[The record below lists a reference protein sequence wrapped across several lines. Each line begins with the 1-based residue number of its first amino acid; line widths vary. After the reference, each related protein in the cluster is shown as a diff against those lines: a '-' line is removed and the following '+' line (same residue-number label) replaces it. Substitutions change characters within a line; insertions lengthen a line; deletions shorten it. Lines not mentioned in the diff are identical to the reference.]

1 MNYTTNDN
9 WHYKTNTG
17 YYFKKDDVITDDL
30 FLGKFDSIDNWTV
43 ITEEEKTAFEEE
55 QKKEQEE
62 LDKPSEM

>member
-9 WHYKTNTG
+9 WHYKANSG

-55 QKKEQEE
+55 QKKKQEE
-62 LDKPSEM
+62 RDKPSEM